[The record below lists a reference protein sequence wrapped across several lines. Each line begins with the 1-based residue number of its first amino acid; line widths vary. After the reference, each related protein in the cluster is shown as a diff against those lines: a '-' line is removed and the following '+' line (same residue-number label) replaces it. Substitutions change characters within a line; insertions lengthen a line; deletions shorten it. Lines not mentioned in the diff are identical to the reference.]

1 MKIKLIFLFIVFYLL
16 SLLSTL
22 PADKLARFIPADTGI
37 SLAAVSGSL
46 WQGQA
51 GQLNYKKQFQ
61 LQHIDWEID
70 WFALARLQ
78 LKVHIAFN
86 NGVNALSGKG
96 ALIFA
101 FSGIALENFILDSSA
116 AELLAYIDL
125 PVPLQLEGDL
135 SLIIKEAAQGDPY
148 CRVLDGYL
156 LWKDAAINSEMGSVD
171 LNSARI
177 DLSCDQGQLV
187 GDLQQSSE
195 ELTTTANVRLKEQ
208 RAYQLR
214 GLLKAGEQLDPAIK
228 DALSWI
234 GRKNQSGETVLVLN
248 GRL

>member
-1 MKIKLIFLFIVFYLL
+1 MKIKLIFLFVVFYLL
-16 SLLSTL
+16 SLLSSL
-22 PADKLARFIPADTGI
+22 PADKLVRFIPEDTGI
-37 SLAAVSGSL
+37 SLTAVSGSL

-61 LQHIDWEID
+61 LQHLEWKIDWL
-70 WFALARLQ
+70 ALARLQ

-86 NGVNALSGKG
+86 NDVNALSGKG

-135 SLIIKEAAQGDPY
+135 SLIIKEAAQGTPY

-156 LWKDAAINSEMGSVD
+156 LWKDAAINSEMAVS
-171 LNSARI
+171 I
-177 DLSCDQGQLV
+177 
-187 GDLQQSSE
+187 
-195 ELTTTANVRLKEQ
+195 
-208 RAYQLR
+208 
-214 GLLKAGEQLDPAIK
+214 
-228 DALSWI
+228 
-234 GRKNQSGETVLVLN
+234 
-248 GRL
+248 

>member
-1 MKIKLIFLFIVFYLL
+1 MKIKLIFLFALIYLL
-16 SLLSTL
+16 ALLSTL
-22 PADKLARFIPADTGI
+22 PADKLVRFIPADTGI
-37 SLAAVSGSL
+37 RLAAVSGSV
-46 WQGQA
+46 WRGQA
-51 GQLNYKKQFQ
+51 VQLNYKEQFQ
-61 LQHIDWEID
+61 LQHLNWEID

-78 LKVHIAFN
+78 LKVHIEFN
-86 NGVNALSGKG
+86 NGVNAMSGKG
-96 ALIFA
+96 LVMFG
-101 FSGIALENFILDSSA
+101 FSGISVENVVLDSSA
-116 AELLAYIDL
+116 AELLTYVDL
-125 PVPLQLEGDL
+125 PVPLQLEGEL
-135 SLIIKEAAQGDPY
+135 SLLIKEAAQGTPY
-148 CRVLDGYL
+148 CRELDGYL
-156 LWKDAAINSEMGSVD
+156 LWKDAAINSELGSVD

-187 GDLQQSSE
+187 ADLQQSSE

-214 GLLKAGEQLDPAIK
+214 GLLKAGEPLDPDIK